1 MSNTQE
7 VGSTTDLQDAF
18 PVVDPGALPL
28 GARVLVQMRLPKKKM
43 TASGIILAEE
53 TRDTEKAQ
61 NPIGKVVAIGP
72 LAFKKRDTMESWPEG
87 SWCEV
92 GDFVRVPRWTGDRWE
107 VKINKEDTIEFMLM
121 NDHEVIAKLTSNP
134 LEMRAFV

>member
-1 MSNTQE
+1 MSNDP
-7 VGSTTDLQDAF
+7 VAGNAADLQDAF

-28 GARVLVQMRLPKKKM
+28 GARVLVQMRLPKKRL
-43 TASGIILAEE
+43 SPGGIILAEE

-87 SWCEV
+87 SWCEI

-107 VKINKEDTIEFMLM
+107 VQIDKETKVEFMLM
-121 NDHEVIAKLTSNP
+121 NDHEVIAKLTCDP
-134 LEMRAFV
+134 LTMRAFV

>member
-1 MSNTQE
+1 MSNNPE
-7 VGSTTDLQDAF
+7 AGNSADLQDAF
-18 PVVDPGALPL
+18 PVVDPGAKPL

-43 TASGIILAEE
+43 TASGIILAAE
-53 TRDTEKAQ
+53 TVDTEKAQ

-87 SWCEV
+87 SWCEI

-107 VKINKEDTIEFMLM
+107 VKIDDDTTVELMLM

>member
-43 TASGIILAEE
+43 TASGIILAAE
-53 TRDTEKAQ
+53 TVDTEKAQ

-72 LAFKKRDTMESWPEG
+72 LAFKKRDTMEPWPEG
-87 SWCEV
+87 SWAEV

-107 VKINKEDTIEFMLM
+107 VKIDKDTNVEFMLM
-121 NDHEVIAKLTSNP
+121 NDHEVVAKLTCDP
-134 LEMRAFV
+134 LTMRAFV